1 MLRILTWGL
10 PTMLNFSPKFKDKI
24 GSYSN
29 LERDYSNGNGAICS
43 QLNLV
48 RTMMPDLS
56 LSHFNGICIAH
67 ARRWST
73 VSVPGWI
80 LIQKNGDGFLLR
92 LDNIV
97 GDAGRKKEGTNAVSW
112 WQSFVPSHVQQQQH
126 EPVLCSWLRDENLL
140 SCFIINRHRLRWMI
154 SHEMYKPG
162 KILLALNWPD
172 STRVRMYNS
181 SCLNT
186 LRIGDAVLMRR
197 WKWSG

>member
-1 MLRILTWGL
+1 
-10 PTMLNFSPKFKDKI
+10 MLNFSPKFKDKI

-80 LIQKNGDGFLLR
+80 LIQKMATVSFSVWTILLVMQVGKKKGQTR
-92 LDNIV
+92 SRGGRVSYLPTYSNSNSNIN
-97 GDAGRKKEGTNAVSW
+97 RC
-112 WQSFVPSHVQQQQH
+112 FV
-126 EPVLCSWLRDENLL
+126 LWLRDENLL

-186 LRIGDAVLMRR
+186 LRIGDAVLMRG